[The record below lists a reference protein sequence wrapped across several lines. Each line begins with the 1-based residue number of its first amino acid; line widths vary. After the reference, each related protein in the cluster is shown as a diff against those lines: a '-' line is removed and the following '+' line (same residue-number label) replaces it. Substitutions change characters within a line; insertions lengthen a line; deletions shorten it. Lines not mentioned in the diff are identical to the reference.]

1 MLKNPDI
8 APSASINRWI
18 VAILTFH
25 FTIVHVPGTM
35 HGPDG
40 LSRRTPQ
47 PGDAVVEE
55 IDEDF
60 DNWIDHMHSFVHQIL
75 PPPHAPTMS
84 VLTNAEAEDGSN
96 FKKEEDSYEIVLRSE
111 QAQLADA
118 RLDEVLEFHR
128 MLSKPEG
135 ISDSEY
141 EGFLK
146 YCVLFFLDNDTL
158 WQKDNHSVH
167 KLVVKPGD
175 RLRIL

>member
-8 APSASINRWI
+8 TPSASINRWI

-25 FTIVHVPGTM
+25 FTIVHVPSTM

-60 DNWIDHMHSFVHQIL
+60 DDWIDHMHSFVHQIL

-96 FKKEEDSYEIVLRSE
+96 FKKEEDSYEIVLCSE

-128 MLSKPEG
+128 TLSKPEG
-135 ISDSEY
+135 ILDSEY

-146 YCVLFFLDNDTL
+146 YCALFFLDNDT
-158 WQKDNHSVH
+158 V
-167 KLVVKPGD
+167 
-175 RLRIL
+175 